1 MAPQGIPMSDID
13 TIPAPDPPAVTPN
26 APAYRIPLPGPVVSE
41 GLGPEVRLALEDEL
55 EWFSLPG
62 GRVLYEAGDPAD
74 GLYLVLS
81 GCLGVVRGPAGHAEL
96 FAEVVAGETVGDL
109 ALLAQRPQPATVIA
123 LRDTS
128 LVRLNKG
135 AFEALARRHPSILL
149 PLALRVVGRLERAL
163 ASRPFTPTVPK
174 TRAPIPLEPDVPAEA
189 LVDALADA
197 LMAGGMR
204 VKVLHASPHEQ
215 IEGMFYAIEIAHHLV
230 LYPAAARRSP
240 LTHMC

>member
-13 TIPAPDPPAVTPN
+13 TITAPDRAQFIAE
-26 APAYRIPLPGPVVSE
+26 APASRIPLPGPVVSE

-128 LVRLNKG
+128 PVRLNKG
-135 AFEALARRHPSILL
+135 AFEALARRPPRILL

-163 ASRPFTPTVPK
+163 ASRPITLTVPK
-174 TRAPIPLEPDVPAEA
+174 TVALIPLDADVPAEA
-189 LVDALADA
+189 LADALADA
-197 LMAGGMR
+197 LMAGGVR
-204 VKVLHASPHEQ
+204 GKGPGA
-215 IEGMFYAIEIAHHLV
+215 
-230 LYPAAARRSP
+230 PAQDRKSGV
-240 LTHMC
+240 